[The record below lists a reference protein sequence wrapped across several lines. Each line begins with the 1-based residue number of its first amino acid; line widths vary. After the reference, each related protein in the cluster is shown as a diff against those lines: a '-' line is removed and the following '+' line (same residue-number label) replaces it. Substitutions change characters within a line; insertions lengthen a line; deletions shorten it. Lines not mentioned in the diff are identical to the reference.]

1 MQSDIESAIWDPLN
15 PNNIIFSTEDGYIS
29 CADARNFSGKNY
41 VFHHQAHKKTT
52 TSVSMSS
59 KVPGML
65 ATTSLDGLIKIW
77 DTSKVVDNAPL
88 CVSYKNAKAVS
99 LP

>member
-1 MQSDIESAIWDPLN
+1 
-15 PNNIIFSTEDGYIS
+15 
-29 CADARNFSGKNY
+29 
-41 VFHHQAHKKTT
+41 
-52 TSVSMSS
+52 MSS

-88 CVSYKNAKAVS
+88 LVSHKNAKAVNS
-99 LP
+99 ILYVQKTCYLNVAGWKILFKKEKRNKENYIFFRSSN